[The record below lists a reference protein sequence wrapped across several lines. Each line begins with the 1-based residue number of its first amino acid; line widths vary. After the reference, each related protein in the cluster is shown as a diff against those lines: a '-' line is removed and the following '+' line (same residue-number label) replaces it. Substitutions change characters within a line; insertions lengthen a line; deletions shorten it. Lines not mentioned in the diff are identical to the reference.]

1 MQRRNAPASWR
12 DVRDHERALAAPD
25 EGTGVGAEACAHA
38 TLATSKPMP
47 SKAPKRKNVFFT
59 MAASLTSGNCGAK
72 LLIRIRSL
80 QAHLL

>member
-1 MQRRNAPASWR
+1 
-12 DVRDHERALAAPD
+12 LAAA
-25 EGTGVGAEACAHA
+25 EVCTGVGAEACAHA

-47 SKAPKRKNVFFT
+47 NKDHKRSNVSFT